1 MDLLKSRLIWNVL
14 PTVAVVVIL
23 YLAVWGENGVIK
35 HRELLRD
42 ANRSEHRL
50 ALVRGANTVLEH
62 EILRLRSDGEAQ
74 RRAAA
79 EELLLVPAH
88 STVYRFPANS
98 P

>member
-1 MDLLKSRLIWNVL
+1 MDLLKSRLLWNVL

-35 HRELLRD
+35 QRELSRD
-42 ANRSEHRL
+42 AERAEHRL
-50 ALVRGANTVLEH
+50 ELVRAENASLER
-62 EILRLRSDGEAQ
+62 EIARLREDPVTQ

-88 STVYRFPANS
+88 STVFRFPADT